1 MKKSVVLLFLFFM
14 SVASAQRFDVLSG
27 KVSNLK
33 GISAY
38 NVTFDYTNQKVQG
51 FDSEEAYLADKMDKR
66 KEVEG
71 ESEQFRKDW
80 FDDRENKYEPK
91 FMEYFNK
98 RFEKGEIKCE
108 KNSDLKYTMNI
119 KTTWIYPGYSVVA
132 VAQPAKISAVITV
145 VETANP
151 KNILVQMEFDKSI
164 GLGQGTF
171 EFDQGYRIAG
181 AYEKLAKNMVMQLK
195 RFL

>member
-33 GISAY
+33 GIAAY
-38 NVTFDYTNQKVQG
+38 NVTFDYMNLKVDG
-51 FDSEEAYLADKMDKR
+51 FETEEAYLADKMDKR
-66 KEVEG
+66 KEDEG
-71 ESEQFRKDW
+71 ESEKFRKDW
-80 FDDRENKYEPK
+80 FEDRGNKYEPK

-108 KNSDLKYTMNI
+108 KNSELKYTMSI

-132 VAQPAKISAVITV
+132 AAQPAKISAVITI

-151 KNILVQMEFDKSI
+151 KNILVEMEFDKSI
-164 GLGQGTF
+164 GLAQGTF
-171 EFDQGYRIAG
+171 EFDQGDRISG